1 MPLLHLLP
9 HVVPT
14 PHERFSINRHCCCCR
29 RRGRRVV
36 VCRNLMLRLLPL
48 LQLLRVCL
56 IIDDNEHVTSR
67 WSRIR
72 GSSSSSSNNSRMI
85 VDC

>member
-1 MPLLHLLP
+1 M
-9 HVVPT
+9 
-14 PHERFSINRHCCCCR
+14 
-29 RRGRRVV
+29 
-36 VCRNLMLRLLPL
+36 CRNLMLRLLPL